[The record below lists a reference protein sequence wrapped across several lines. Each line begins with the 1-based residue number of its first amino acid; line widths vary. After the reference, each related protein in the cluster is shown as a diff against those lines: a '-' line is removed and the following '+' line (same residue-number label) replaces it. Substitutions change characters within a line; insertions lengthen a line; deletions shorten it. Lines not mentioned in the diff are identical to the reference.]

1 MRPLDRVDTANS
13 EYLAR
18 MSHELRTPLN
28 AILGFAQLLELE
40 ELGEEQNE
48 NLQFILSAARHL
60 LRLINEVLD
69 ITEIEAGRLPLSLE
83 PVPVAEVVAE
93 TVSLIRP
100 LADQHQVLLVSP
112 PQDTQVHVL
121 GDRQRLKQILL
132 NLLSNAVKYNRQ
144 GGRVELEYAPAGN
157 HGLRVQVRDTGRGIG
172 PEAMGQL
179 FVPFERPGGEQ
190 TGVEGAGLGLPLSR
204 RLAEA
209 MGGTLDLVSTPDQ
222 GSTFWVELPVAEG
235 PVQRVERQQELAAP
249 VAPGPE
255 PEPAMTVLY
264 IEDNLS
270 NLQLVERVLSRRA
283 GTRLI
288 SAMRPQ
294 LGLELAA
301 EHDPDLILLDLHLP
315 DMPGQ
320 EVLRRLQAEPRT
332 AQVPVVVL
340 SADARPKLIEQ
351 LLAEGVR
358 AFLTK
363 PLDVK
368 ELLELL
374 QTVAT
379 ERDQPA
385 PERVNA

>member
-1 MRPLDRVDTANS
+1 
-13 EYLAR
+13 
-18 MSHELRTPLN
+18 
-28 AILGFAQLLELE
+28 
-40 ELGEEQNE
+40 
-48 NLQFILSAARHL
+48 
-60 LRLINEVLD
+60 
-69 ITEIEAGRLPLSLE
+69 LPLSLE

-100 LADQHQVLLVSP
+100 LADQHEVLLINPPVSC
-112 PQDTQVHVL
+112 QVHVL

-144 GGRVELEYAPAGN
+144 GGRVELACGPADGDRM
-157 HGLRVQVRDTGRGIG
+157 RVAVRDTGPGIA
-172 PEAMGQL
+172 PDAMGQL
-179 FVPFERPGGEQ
+179 FVPFERLGSEQ
-190 TGVEGAGLGLPLSR
+190 TGVEGAGLGLPLSK

-209 MGGTLDLVSTPDQ
+209 MGGTLEVSSTAGQ
-222 GSTFWVELPVAEG
+222 GSTFWVELPRAEG
-235 PVQRVERQQELAAP
+235 PVERAERQQELEVPAEAEAEPAAP
-249 VAPGPE
+249 L
-255 PEPAMTVLY
+255 TVLY

-270 NLQLVERVLSRRA
+270 NLQLVERVLSRRP
-283 GTRLI
+283 GVRLI

-320 EVLRRLQAEPRT
+320 EVFRRLQAEPRT
-332 AQVPVVVL
+332 ANVPVVVL
-340 SADARPKLIEQ
+340 SADARPTLINE
-351 LLAEGVR
+351 LLSQGIR

-374 QTVAT
+374 NTIAT
-379 ERDQPA
+379 ERA
-385 PERVNA
+385 PTG